1 MNKMKE
7 HIQVRFDERISGYV
21 ISMPE
26 FICLNA
32 IEQWIDEFGKEL
44 STLPQGSR
52 IALLIDT
59 NLHQFESI
67 QCLKR
72 MREFLTTNKQV
83 MSASHV
89 VVAFVAPASYIE
101 VHIKSESESEAY
113 FETRPDAYRWLEGM
127 NG

>member
-52 IALLIDT
+52 ITLLIDT

-72 MREFLTTNKQV
+72 IRAFLTTNKQV
-83 MSASHV
+83 VNASHV
-89 VVAFVAPASYIE
+89 VVAFIAPASHIE
-101 VHIKSESESEAY
+101 AHIKSESEAY
-113 FETRPDAYRWLEGM
+113 FETRSDAYRWLEGM